1 LKNNFNRLHYFDQ
14 VRPESGHLSAF
25 PDDAMMC
32 ATVAEEF
39 SRSLEARIVAQ
50 LVSDAGL
57 MG

>member
-1 LKNNFNRLHYFDQ
+1 